1 MGQGAKRAIGA
12 GAALL
17 IAVLV
22 WYAWVPKGGP
32 ARTLSGYVEGEAL
45 YLASPIS
52 GLVSEL
58 KVVRGQRVEAGAP
71 LFVMDARSAGAQQ
84 LEAAADREGA
94 KAQANAAA
102 ATARQLKATAAAAK
116 VNADIAAAT
125 GQRYAALRRAKSG
138 AVSAED
144 ADRAEATAR
153 SSADQWRAAEAQA
166 AAAAQQAAAAERAV
180 HRAEGGLKDT
190 SVKLQ
195 LLTQSAPRAA
205 RVEEVFYQ
213 QGEWVPANQPVL
225 SLLPDARIKLR
236 FFVPEKEIAAYQIG
250 RQVRFR
256 CDGCTGELTAK
267 VNYVNPRPEYTPP
280 VIYSRTTRDA
290 LVFLVEAVPADPS
303 RLTPGQPV
311 DVIPLAGEG
320 AQK

>member
-12 GAALL
+12 GAAVL

-22 WYAWVPKGGP
+22 WYAWAPKGGP

-52 GLVSEL
+52 GLVHEL
-58 KVVRGQRVEAGAP
+58 SVVRGQRVGAGAP
-71 LFVMDARSAGAQQ
+71 LFVMDPRVAGAQQ
-84 LEAAADREGA
+84 AEAAEDLAAARAQAEAAAD
-94 KAQANAAA
+94 
-102 ATARQLKATAAAAK
+102 TARQLKAAAAAAK

-125 GQRYAALRRAKSG
+125 AQRYGALRRANAG

-144 ADRAEATAR
+144 ADRAEASAR
-153 SSADQWRAAEAQA
+153 VSAEQWRAAEAQA
-166 AAAAQQAAAAERAV
+166 AAGAQQAAAAERAV
-180 HRAEGGLKDT
+180 HRAEGGVKDA

-205 RVEEVFYQ
+205 RVEEVFFQ

-256 CDGCTGELTAK
+256 CDGCAGELTAK

-280 VIYSRTTRDA
+280 VIYSRSTRDA
-290 LVFLVEAVPADPS
+290 LVFLVEAAPGDPA
-303 RLTPGQPV
+303 RLVPGQPV
-311 DVIPLAGEG
+311 DVIPLASEG
-320 AQK
+320 GPR